1 MTEAADAAEATPLLV
16 ASAAPERTGA
26 RSTSRVAGHL
36 AHRII
41 EFGVLVIATVWGAN
55 LDDC

>member
-1 MTEAADAAEATPLLV
+1 VTEALDAAEATPLLV

-26 RSTSRVAGHL
+26 RSNPRVAE
-36 AHRII
+36 HRFT

-55 LDDC
+55 LDAC